1 MVLNQT
7 LFHIFIWNP
16 CIDIYHIYIHFS
28 MTNKQDL
35 SRRRFISGTALAAIG
50 TIGSAGLITSCSRN
64 TPAGGEIK
72 LPELLNMAPDG
83 QVLRAGLIG
92 CGGRGTGAAINFL
105 EAGPN
110 LQIVALGDIFQD
122 RLDNCRAELKTQK
135 NVEIPDEKCFL
146 GFDNYEKVIDSGVD
160 IVLLCTPPHFRP
172 QHVEAAI
179 KAGKHIFMEKPCAVD
194 PVGARS
200 VLVSAERAKQKG
212 LSIVSGTIRR
222 VQKDFMETRRR
233 VMNGEI
239 GEIVSAHITRNGGS
253 LWVIKRQPGMSDM
266 EYMLRN
272 WANFCWLSG
281 DHIVEQFI
289 HEVDVMNWYLGK
301 NPVKAMG
308 WGGRQR
314 RITGDQY
321 DFFSVEYVYDNGMHT
336 HCAARQITGCSN
348 LTEQHIVGTKGF
360 ANATGTIYDLK
371 GQEIW
376 KYPHPEEGSA
386 DLTWKVKDPYV
397 QEHINLVTGIRT
409 GNLVNDAEAQVNSTL
424 ITIMGRMSAY
434 TGKDVTWDEVMN
446 SDLYLGP
453 KTYAFGPV
461 PGIPETIPVI
471 GLAPNE

>member
-1 MVLNQT
+1 MK
-7 LFHIFIWNP
+7 
-16 CIDIYHIYIHFS
+16 
-28 MTNKQDL
+28 NKEEL
-35 SRRRFISGTALAAIG
+35 SRRKFISNTALATIG
-50 TIGSAGLITSCSRN
+50 TIGAAQLLTSCSGNNARS
-64 TPAGGEIK
+64 GDEK
-72 LPELLNMAPDG
+72 LPALLTQAPDG
-83 QVLRAGLIG
+83 RVLKAGLIG

-105 EAGPN
+105 DAGPN
-110 LQIVALGDIFQD
+110 LEIVALGDVFQD
-122 RLDNCRAELKTQK
+122 RLDKCRAEIKKQK
-135 NVEIPDEKCFL
+135 NVDIPDEKCFL

-172 QHVEAAI
+172 QHVEAAV

-200 VLVSAERAKQKG
+200 VLVSSERSKQQG
-212 LSIVSGTIRR
+212 LCIVSGTIRR

-239 GEIVSAHITRNGGS
+239 GDIVSAHIIRNGGS
-253 LWVIKRQPGMSDM
+253 LWVIKRQAGWSDM

-289 HEVDVMNWYLGK
+289 HEVDVMNWYIGK

-321 DFFSVEYVYDNGMHT
+321 DFFSIEYLYDNGMQT

-348 LTEQHIVGTKGF
+348 LTKQLITCTNGF
-360 ANATGTIYDLK
+360 ANAKGTLFNLK
-371 GQEIW
+371 GEEIW
-376 KYPHPEEGSA
+376 KYPYPEEGA
-386 DLTWKVKDPYV
+386 TDETWKVTDPYV
-397 QEHINLVTGIRT
+397 QEHINLVTAIRAEEV
-409 GNLVNDAEAQVNSTL
+409 LNDAEAQVNSTL
-424 ITIMGRMSAY
+424 ITIMGRISAY
-434 TGKDVTWDEVMN
+434 TGKDVTWEEVMN
-446 SDLYLGP
+446 SDMYLGP
-453 KTYAFGPV
+453 KTYEFGPV

-471 GLAPNE
+471 GVAPKA

>member
-1 MVLNQT
+1 MESKKD
-7 LFHIFIWNP
+7 F
-16 CIDIYHIYIHFS
+16 
-28 MTNKQDL
+28 
-35 SRRRFISGTALAAIG
+35 SRRKFISKTAMATIG
-50 TIGSAGLITSCSRN
+50 TVGAIQLLNSCAENSSKRN
-64 TPAGGEIK
+64 EIK
-72 LPELLNMAPDG
+72 LPELLSQAPDG
-83 QVLRAGLIG
+83 KILKAGLIG
-92 CGGRGTGAAINFL
+92 CGGRGTGAAINYL
-105 EAGPN
+105 DAGPN
-110 LQIVALGDIFQD
+110 LQIVALGDVFQD
-122 RLDNCRAELKTQK
+122 RLDKCKAELKTQK

-146 GFDNYEKVIDSGVD
+146 GFDSYEKVIDAGVD
-160 IVLLCTPPHFRP
+160 VVLLCTPPHFRP
-172 QHVEAAI
+172 QHVEAAV

-200 VLVSAERAKQKG
+200 VLVSAERAKQNG
-212 LSIVSGTIRR
+212 LCIVSGTIRR

-233 VMNGEI
+233 VLNGEI
-239 GEIVSAHITRNGGS
+239 GEIVSAHIIRNGGS
-253 LWVIKRQPGMSDM
+253 LWVIKRRPGMSDM

-289 HEVDVMNWYLGK
+289 HEIDVMNWYIGK

-321 DFFSVEYVYDNGMHT
+321 DFFSIEYVYDNGMQT

-348 LTEQHIVGTKGF
+348 LTKQLITGTNGF
-360 ANATGTIYDLK
+360 ADAKGTIFNLK
-371 GQEIW
+371 GEEIW
-376 KYPHPEEGSA
+376 KYPYPAEGST

-409 GNLVNDAEAQVNSTL
+409 GKTVNDAEAQVNSTL

-471 GLAPNE
+471 GAEAK

>member
-1 MVLNQT
+1 MKT
-7 LFHIFIWNP
+7 
-16 CIDIYHIYIHFS
+16 
-28 MTNKQDL
+28 KEEL
-35 SRRRFISGTALAAIG
+35 SRRKFLSTSAMATLG
-50 TIGSAGLITSCSRN
+50 TIGASQLLSSCAVSATKRE
-64 TPAGGEIK
+64 EIK
-72 LPELLNMAPDG
+72 LAELLTQAPDG
-83 QVLRAGLIG
+83 KVLRAGLIG

-105 EAGPN
+105 DAGPN
-110 LQIVALGDIFQD
+110 LEIVALGDVFQD
-122 RLDNCRAELKTQK
+122 RLDKCRAELKAQK
-135 NVEIPDEKCFL
+135 NVEIPEEKCFL

-172 QHVEAAI
+172 QHVEAAV

-200 VLVSAERAKQKG
+200 VMVSSERAKQQG
-212 LSIVSGTIRR
+212 LCIVSGTIRR
-222 VQKDFMETRRR
+222 VQKDFMETWRR
-233 VMNGEI
+233 VQNGAI
-239 GEIVSAHITRNGGS
+239 GEIVSAHIIRNGGS

-289 HEVDVMNWYLGK
+289 HEVDVMNWYIGK

-314 RITGDQY
+314 RVTGDQY
-321 DFFSVEYVYDNGMHT
+321 DFFSVEYLYDNGMHT

-348 LTEQHIVGTKGF
+348 LTKQLITGTEGF
-360 ANATGTIYDLK
+360 ANAKGQIYNLK
-371 GQEIW
+371 GEEIW
-376 KYPHPEEGSA
+376 KYPTPEEGSE
-386 DLTWKVKDPYV
+386 DTTWKVTDPYI
-397 QEHINLVTGIRT
+397 QEHINLVTAIRR
-409 GNLVNDAEAQVNSTL
+409 GEYLSDAEAQINSTL

-434 TGKDVTWDEVMN
+434 TGKDVTWEEVMN
-446 SDLYLGP
+446 SDMYLGP

-471 GLAPNE
+471 GAEPKG

>member
-1 MVLNQT
+1 MESKKD
-7 LFHIFIWNP
+7 F
-16 CIDIYHIYIHFS
+16 
-28 MTNKQDL
+28 
-35 SRRRFISGTALAAIG
+35 SRRKFISKTAMATIG
-50 TIGSAGLITSCSRN
+50 TVGAIQLLNSCAENSSKRN
-64 TPAGGEIK
+64 EIK
-72 LPELLNMAPDG
+72 LPELLSQAPDG
-83 QVLRAGLIG
+83 KILKAGLIG
-92 CGGRGTGAAINFL
+92 CGGRGTGAAINYL
-105 EAGPN
+105 DAGPN
-110 LQIVALGDIFQD
+110 LQIVALGDVFQD
-122 RLDNCRAELKTQK
+122 RLDKCKAELKTQK

-146 GFDNYEKVIDSGVD
+146 GFDSYEKVIDAGVD

-172 QHVEAAI
+172 QHVEAAV

-200 VLVSAERAKQKG
+200 VLVSAERAKQNG
-212 LSIVSGTIRR
+212 LCIVSGTIRR

-233 VMNGEI
+233 VLNGEI
-239 GEIVSAHITRNGGS
+239 GEIVSAHIIRNGGS
-253 LWVIKRQPGMSDM
+253 LWVIKRRPGMSDM

-289 HEVDVMNWYLGK
+289 HEIDVMNWYIGK
-301 NPVKAMG
+301 NPVKAIG

-321 DFFSVEYVYDNGMHT
+321 DFFSIEYVYDNGMQT

-348 LTEQHIVGTKGF
+348 LTKQLITGTNGF
-360 ANATGTIYDLK
+360 ADAKGTIFNLK
-371 GQEIW
+371 GEEIW
-376 KYPHPEEGSA
+376 KYPYPAEGST

-409 GNLVNDAEAQVNSTL
+409 GKTVNDAEAQVNSTL

-471 GLAPNE
+471 GAEAK